1 MDAATDLGKTLRARE
16 ERKRKE
22 QEFVDKQAEELQA
35 AGVTSIIN
43 SYGTEDIDDIDRL
56 WWRVLNKMVDEYLI
70 K

>member
-1 MDAATDLGKTLRARE
+1 MDAATDLGKELRTCE

-43 SYGTEDIDDIDRL
+43 SYGTEDVDNIDRL
-56 WWRVLNKMVDEYLI
+56 WWKILGKMIDDYMI

>member
-1 MDAATDLGKTLRARE
+1 MDATTDLGRELRARE

-43 SYGTEDIDDIDRL
+43 SYGTEDIDNIDRL
-56 WWRVLNKMVDEYLI
+56 WWRVLNKMVDDYMI

>member
-1 MDAATDLGKTLRARE
+1 MDAATDLGKMLRARE
-16 ERKRKE
+16 KRKRKE